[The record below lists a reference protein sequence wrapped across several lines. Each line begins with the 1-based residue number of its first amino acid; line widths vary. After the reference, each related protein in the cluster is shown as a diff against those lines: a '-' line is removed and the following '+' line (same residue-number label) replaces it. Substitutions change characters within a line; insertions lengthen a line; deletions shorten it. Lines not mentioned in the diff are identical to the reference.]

1 MKQSKNTTTDAGAV
15 VARLQVNPGGYG
27 FAVRLDGEGSVF
39 IPNQNL
45 GDALDGDE
53 VRVRFWDAERGPEG
67 AVDDVVT
74 RRRTRITGQVYN
86 QGSVWTF
93 AADDPRITVPVDL
106 DHKKPGLLEAG
117 KVVVAR
123 ILRYPDRARRAMVV
137 RVEQILGEP
146 DTLATEVMKILIE
159 QGIDPVFSEAVAE
172 EGRQAPTE
180 VREVDL
186 EGREDLRHLPFMTI
200 DPDDARDF
208 DDAVCIELLG
218 DNPVIDD
225 MRIHVAVA
233 DVSHYVRVGTEIDKE
248 ASIRGFSTYLPDR
261 AIPMLPEQL
270 SSNICSLRPKE
281 DRLAM
286 VASMRLAPDGATSE
300 VDVRAAVI
308 HSRRRLT
315 YNQVAGE
322 LAGQDKLA
330 AKVRD
335 RLVLLR
341 RAADRL
347 RSRRLRRGAIELN
360 LPENRI
366 ILDEDD
372 PERIRDIVA
381 ARSTRELTRAYNL
394 IEELM
399 LAANEAVGELAV
411 VHKLPLVFR
420 IHAKPDETKLEQLA
434 QAAGVLGVQV
444 DPERLVNPRG
454 AQKFLGKVKTH
465 ERCQA
470 LNNLM
475 LRAMAQAAY
484 STDNVGHFALAS
496 DAYAHFT
503 SPIRRYPDILVH
515 RVLKAW
521 IARRGGQ
528 AGPGPVPQMPKRRDS
543 EAHAVRSSERER
555 LSAQAERDA
564 RSLFAAAFMR
574 DRIGDRFTGFVSG
587 LTSSGVFVALEAP
600 RVDGMIKLGTLER
613 AEREQYELD
622 DSGVRLVGR
631 RRGAT
636 LTVGDRLVVEV
647 VDASMQRRRIE
658 LAFISRLS
666 A

>member
-1 MKQSKNTTTDAGAV
+1 MKQQKNETTEAGAV

-39 IPNQNL
+39 IPNHNL
-45 GDALDGDE
+45 ADAIDGDE
-53 VRVRFWDAERGPEG
+53 VKVRFWDAERGPEG
-67 AVDDVVT
+67 AVEDVVT
-74 RRRTRITGQVYN
+74 RRRTRITGQVYQ
-86 QGSVWTF
+86 QGMQWTF
-93 AADDPRITVPVDL
+93 SADDPRITVPVDL
-106 DHKKPGLLEAG
+106 DSKKPGVLEQG

-123 ILRYPDRARRAMVV
+123 IVHYPNRTQRGMVV
-137 RVEQILGEP
+137 RVEQVLGEP

-159 QGIDPVFSEAVAE
+159 QDIDPVFSEAVAA
-172 EGRQAPTE
+172 EGKQAPTE

-186 EGREDLRHLPFMTI
+186 HGRDDLRHLPFMTI

-218 DNPVIDD
+218 DNPAVDD
-225 MRIHVAVA
+225 MRMHVAVA
-233 DVSHYVRVGTEIDKE
+233 DVSHYVRVGSQIDNE

-261 AIPMLPEQL
+261 AIPMLPEEL
-270 SSNICSLRPKE
+270 SSHICSLRPKE

-286 VASMRLAPDGATSE
+286 VVSMRLGTDGATSE
-300 VDVRAAVI
+300 IDVRAAVI

-322 LAGQDKLA
+322 LAGDDRLA

-335 RLVLLR
+335 RLKLLR

-347 RSRRLRRGAIELN
+347 RARRMRRGAIELN
-360 LPENRI
+360 LTENRI
-366 ILDEDD
+366 VLDEDD

-399 LAANEAVGELAV
+399 LAANEAVGELGV
-411 VHKLPLVFR
+411 THKLPLVYR
-420 IHAKPDETKLEQLA
+420 VHDKPDEQKLELLA
-434 QAAGVLGVQV
+434 AAGQILGVRI
-444 DPERLVNPRG
+444 DPEKLTEPRG

-465 ERCQA
+465 ARSQA
-470 LNNLM
+470 FNNLM

-484 STDNVGHFALAS
+484 STDNLGHFALAS
-496 DAYAHFT
+496 PAYAHFT

-521 IARRGGQ
+521 LSRRGKS
-528 AGPGPVPQMPKRRDS
+528 AGPEPVPTMPKRRES

-574 DRIGDRFTGFVSG
+574 DRIGDRFTGVVSG
-587 LTSSGVFVALEAP
+587 LTSSGIFVALEAP
-600 RVDGMIKLGTLER
+600 RVDGMIKLGNLER
-613 AEREQYELD
+613 AEREQYDLD
-622 DSGVRLVGR
+622 DTGVRLLGR
-631 RRGAT
+631 RRGET